1 MGKFRPGRA
10 RAPLALIGS
19 QVVGQLA
26 LVAVLPV
33 LTRVYP
39 PAEFGVYQFA
49 FAIAFILLPLAT
61 LRLEYIV
68 PTTHAA
74 ELVRRRLR
82 LGTAV
87 ALGLSLLLI
96 AVGVIDHLSGL
107 TDVSGILIMTG
118 LLVPALGLPLLDGAR
133 LVRQGARRALAVRN
147 LVGGV
152 AGASLQAVF
161 ALSGGD
167 VTLLPVALLAGR
179 LIGIAASRLVKE
191 PATGERSMD
200 AAARSDGSAETA
212 DPELEPAR
220 DTPYTLARALPTI
233 GAGAMSGLTIQGLTV
248 IAGATVGPAAAGQVG
263 VAQRIASTPIS
274 LAGQALAQVTQLS
287 FSRIIREQRPSLT
300 ASLGSH
306 VRAFLALG
314 VLVGAALAIGGPLL
328 AGPVLGEEW
337 APAGVLIAML
347 AIPATLQVAVSPT
360 DFLFVM
366 LGRERRLFA
375 LQFTRAALTWTTGL
389 VAAALT
395 GDIGVVVLSFSI
407 AWALAYALSLVF
419 VFRAAR
425 TFDREHRANAA
436 PPVTAAADASPG
448 AATGEPAS
456 TEATASRAG
465 VTGESRPAE
474 PGERTVFAAMTGD
487 YPNIGDAI
495 IRRETLEWV
504 HGIGPVHTYVG
515 RAPDAWID
523 QIGAAPL
530 GPVYRRRPGAQAWIR
545 ALLTTPRPVLLFE
558 PGEVQLESRH
568 VVREL
573 VFLALGL
580 AVKARRGTIVY
591 APRALAR
598 ISAPSL
604 WVYRMSARLAD
615 FSPMREQASFEL
627 VPGAVRS
634 PDIAFARDA
643 IPTGEPGPSGA
654 ARDTLVI
661 SLRGARAF
669 PPDAWLAGVRSFA
682 GSRGLRIVVS
692 AQVRG
697 DEARADEL
705 AAALDAEA
713 FGWGS
718 VPDLV
723 QERRLLSLYE
733 RATVVLSDRLHVL
746 ILAAS
751 CGAIPLEL
759 VAGPSGKVRAH
770 FAWVGVHE
778 VSVEATG
785 MDAVAVAA
793 AIESA
798 ASRSPYELTAAL
810 TGARAEVRH
819 VRARARALMSPL
831 ATGATAPTRVSSR

>member
-1 MGKFRPGRA
+1 VGKFRPGRA

-74 ELVRRRLR
+74 DLVRRRLR

-87 ALGLSLLLI
+87 ALGLSILLI
-96 AVGVIDHLSGL
+96 AVGVIDHISGL

-161 ALSGGD
+161 ALSSGD
-167 VTLLPVALLAGR
+167 VMLLPVALLVGR

-191 PATGERSMD
+191 PATDGRSVD
-200 AAARSDGSAETA
+200 AATRDDGSAETA
-212 DPELEPAR
+212 DPELESPR

-287 FSRIIREQRPSLT
+287 FSRIIRERRPSLT

-306 VRAFLALG
+306 VRAFLAIG

-328 AGPVLGEEW
+328 AGPVLGAEW

-375 LQFTRAALTWTTGL
+375 LQLTRAALTWTTGL

-395 GDIGVVVLSFSI
+395 GDIGIVVLSFSI
-407 AWALAYALSLVF
+407 AWALAYALSLIF

-425 TFDREHRANAA
+425 TFDREHHANA
-436 PPVTAAADASPG
+436 
-448 AATGEPAS
+448 
-456 TEATASRAG
+456 EATASRAG
-465 VTGESRPAE
+465 VTGDARAAE

-634 PDIAFARDA
+634 PDIAFAREG
-643 IPTGEPGPSGA
+643 IPIGEPGASGPG
-654 ARDTLVI
+654 RDTLVI

-669 PPDAWLAGVRSFA
+669 PSDAWIQGVRSYA
-682 GSRGLRIVVS
+682 DARGLRIVVS

-705 AAALDAEA
+705 ADALDAEA

-718 VPDLV
+718 VPDLA
-723 QERRLLSLYE
+723 QERRLLNLYE
-733 RATVVLSDRLHVL
+733 RAALVLSDRLHVL

-751 CGAIPLEL
+751 RGAIPLEL

-770 FAWVGVHE
+770 FAWVGVHD
-778 VSVEATG
+778 VSVDAAG
-785 MDAVAVAA
+785 MDAATVAA

-798 ASRSPYELTAAL
+798 AARSPYELTAAL

-831 ATGATAPTRVSSR
+831 ATGATAPAHVSSR